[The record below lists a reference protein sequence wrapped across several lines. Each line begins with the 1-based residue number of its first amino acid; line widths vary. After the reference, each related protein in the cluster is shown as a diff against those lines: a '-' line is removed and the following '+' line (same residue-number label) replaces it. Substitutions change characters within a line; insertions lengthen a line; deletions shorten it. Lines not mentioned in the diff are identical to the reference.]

1 MSDLLSG
8 VSSYYDTYTKNNVSA
23 DKMKDKLSSDYSSA
37 TDDEMMEV
45 CKEFEACFTEQVFKA
60 MEKMVPESDESSSST
75 SYVNMF
81 KDTLIQEYASLSS
94 ESNGGE
100 GLGIAQLLYEQYEK
114 HDVNPARIMN
124 HFTDEEEH
132 REVDSLF
139 HTKIKELTT
148 AKEQEK
154 ALQETVIRIKN
165 HSIEEAT
172 KKLDPTDIKGLQQ
185 LMNAKRELQDLQ
197 KLHISIN

>member
-8 VSSYYDTYTKNNVSA
+8 VRSYYDTYTKNNVSA

-45 CKEFEACFTEQVFKA
+45 CKEFEAYFTEQ
-60 MEKMVPESDESSSST
+60 VPESDESSSST

-100 GLGIAQLLYEQYEK
+100 GLGIAQLLYEQ
-114 HDVNPARIMN
+114 M
-124 HFTDEEEH
+124 
-132 REVDSLF
+132 
-139 HTKIKELTT
+139 
-148 AKEQEK
+148 
-154 ALQETVIRIKN
+154 
-165 HSIEEAT
+165 
-172 KKLDPTDIKGLQQ
+172 
-185 LMNAKRELQDLQ
+185 KRNYSND
-197 KLHISIN
+197 